1 MRYTKRAGHILFKTS
16 KRGLMKDFIFIGP
29 PGSGKGTVSKK
40 LLLEGYHQISTGDLL
55 RAEISKQSPLGLKI
69 KDIIGKGNLV
79 SDDIALE
86 LIKQEFSP
94 NKTFIFD
101 GFPRTVG
108 QAQLLSPLLKGR
120 DTAIVYFKI
129 DDALLLERIVHR
141 RSCAKCGAI
150 YNLKNLPPKQ
160 ENVCD
165 HCHHSPLTHRKD
177 DEEGILKTRLEVY
190 HQSTAPLLDH
200 YKDSLIT
207 IDATLDSEAIIK
219 ILKSL

>member
-1 MRYTKRAGHILFKTS
+1 MGYNRKTGYILFKTS

-29 PGSGKGTVSKK
+29 PGSGKGTVSKR

-55 RAEISKQSPLGLKI
+55 RAEISRQSSLGLKI

-108 QAQLLSPLLKGR
+108 QAKLLEPLLHNR
-120 DTAIVYFKI
+120 SAIPVYFKI
-129 DDALLLERIVHR
+129 ADSLLLERIVHR
-141 RSCAKCGAI
+141 RSCSNCGAI

-160 ENVCD
+160 ANVCD
-165 HCHHSPLTHRKD
+165 HCQHSPLTHRKD

-190 HQSTAPLLDH
+190 HQSTSPLLEY
-200 YKDSLIT
+200 YKNSLVA
-207 IDATLDSEAIIK
+207 IDATLDSETIIK